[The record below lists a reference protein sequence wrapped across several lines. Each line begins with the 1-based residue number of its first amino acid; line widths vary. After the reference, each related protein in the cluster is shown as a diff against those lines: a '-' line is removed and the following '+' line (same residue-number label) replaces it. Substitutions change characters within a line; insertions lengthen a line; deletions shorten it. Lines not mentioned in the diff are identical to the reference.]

1 MRLRKA
7 NGLSQ
12 ADLAGMLAARGFS
25 FQQPMIG
32 KVERG
37 ERPLKADELAVIA
50 QILSVRA
57 SDLLEDSPVAEA
69 AAAAA
74 QWRNA
79 EAEIAI
85 HRHQIQVHERA
96 IEHLEGLKRAA
107 EASLEASGVAVKDG
121 DGRWHWWAQA
131 GDRKPV
137 LIPADGGNIT
147 SDPEAFRRAVELW
160 NAHVE
165 HNGSNT
171 DG

>member
-7 NGLSQ
+7 SGLSQ
-12 ADLAGMLAARGFS
+12 TDLADMLAARGFS
-25 FQQPMIG
+25 FQQPMVG

-96 IEHLEGLKRAA
+96 I
-107 EASLEASGVAVKDG
+107 
-121 DGRWHWWAQA
+121 
-131 GDRKPV
+131 
-137 LIPADGGNIT
+137 
-147 SDPEAFRRAVELW
+147 
-160 NAHVE
+160 
-165 HNGSNT
+165 
-171 DG
+171 

>member
-1 MRLRKA
+1 VANQQSSTDFNHRLGERVMRLRKA

-57 SDLLEDSPVAEA
+57 SDLLEDSPVGQA
-69 AAAAA
+69 AAAAT

-79 EAEIAI
+79 DAEIAI

-96 IEHLEGLKRAA
+96 IEHVEGLKREA
-107 EASLEASGVAVKDG
+107 EASLEASGVAVKT
-121 DGRWHWWAQA
+121 ATA
-131 GDRKPV
+131 GGT
-137 LIPADGGNIT
+137 GGH
-147 SDPEAFRRAVELW
+147 RRAT
-160 NAHVE
+160 
-165 HNGSNT
+165 GSPL
-171 DG
+171 